1 MLGHT
6 QWAVIGQDLWKFEK
20 NSWVLRLGLNFLF
33 WHNDAKMGWNLV
45 QASNIFKASAQHCY
59 AALSIIFLLWYW
71 LWGFIQS
78 HIYWTCWFYL
88 LQTRDY
94 WNHMLAKCSINAF
107 NISCSECCLV
117 YSYHN
122 LSPCCDFASVHH
134 CAPMICDDPIGAIE
148 PVIGCI
154 SLGMLY
160 RS

>member
-1 MLGHT
+1 MILI
-6 QWAVIGQDLWKFEK
+6 V
-20 NSWVLRLGLNFLF
+20 GLY
-33 WHNDAKMGWNLV
+33 
-45 QASNIFKASAQHCY
+45 SEP
-59 AALSIIFLLWYW
+59 
-71 LWGFIQS
+71 
-78 HIYWTCWFYL
+78 YL
-88 LQTRDY
+88 LD
-94 WNHMLAKCSINAF
+94 MLILPFANQRLLKSYVGKVSINAF

-117 YSYHN
+117 YNHHN